1 MASLCSPF
9 SLIDHVLVCLQVEY
23 SLRSGTGYFSI
34 DPVSGLITLTRSVS
48 TSPVIHSITVRASD
62 LGQPQKTTEQSIKI
76 ILSSSVPSGLM
87 VCFYYT
93 LASQLF
99 VYISIFFLFSYLH
112 TTLPVCTM

>member
-1 MASLCSPF
+1 M
-9 SLIDHVLVCLQVEY
+9 
-23 SLRSGTGYFSI
+23 RSGTGYFSI

-87 VCFYYT
+87 VCFDYT

-99 VYISIFFLFSYLH
+99 VYFLIFFCFLIYIQHSLYVH
-112 TTLPVCTM
+112 VGAGKYA